1 MREWNAD
8 ERNILDM
15 SGKIAKRDELM
26 ALENKTISDW
36 TVLSPF
42 RFGAYS

>member
-1 MREWNAD
+1 MREWNSD
-8 ERNILDM
+8 ERNMLGM
-15 SGKIAKRDELM
+15 SDKIAQRDELM